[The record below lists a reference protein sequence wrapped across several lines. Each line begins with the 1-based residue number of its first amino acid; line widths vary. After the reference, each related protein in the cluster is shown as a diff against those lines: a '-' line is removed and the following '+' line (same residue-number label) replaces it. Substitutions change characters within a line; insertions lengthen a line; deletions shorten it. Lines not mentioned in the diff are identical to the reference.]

1 MKGKFC
7 FEKISTMISKTYP
20 SKIGLELLL
29 PILFI
34 LLSTSAL
41 MVTSKSWLGLLIIL
55 AVLAFILHLFLS
67 THYTIEGHLLTVKS
81 GSLYN
86 STIDIQTITKVSET
100 NNLISSPAISL
111 DRLEIRYGSHNGVI
125 ISPKEKQDFLDHLL
139 KINPQIS
146 IQYKKR

>member
-1 MKGKFC
+1 M
-7 FEKISTMISKTYP
+7 EKISSMIAKTYH

-41 MVTSKSWLGLLIIL
+41 MVTSKSWIGLLIIL
-55 AVLAFILHLFLS
+55 AVLAFILHLFLN
-67 THYTIEGHLLTVKS
+67 TNYTIEGNLLTVKS
-81 GSLYN
+81 GLLYN

-100 NNLISSPAISL
+100 NNLISSPAVSL
-111 DRLEIRYGSHNGVI
+111 DRLEISYGSHNSVI
-125 ISPKEKQDFLDHLL
+125 ISPREKQDFLDHLL
-139 KINPQIS
+139 RINPKIS

>member
-1 MKGKFC
+1 MFA
-7 FEKISTMISKTYP
+7 KTYP

-41 MVTSKSWLGLLIIL
+41 MITSKSWLGLLIIL
-55 AVLAFILHLFLS
+55 AVLAFILHLFFN

-81 GSLYN
+81 GFLYN
-86 STIDIQTITKVSET
+86 STIDIHTISKVSET

-111 DRLEIRYGSHNGVI
+111 DRLEIRYGSHNSVI
-125 ISPKEKQDFLDHLL
+125 ISPKEKQDFLDQLL
-139 KINPQIS
+139 QINPKIS
-146 IQYKKR
+146 IHYKKR